1 MRNTALVRVLMLKA
15 TLESGRHWTLQQ
27 LAERFNVTTR
37 TVRRDLAALEEAGV
51 PICQARS
58 EQGNH
63 AEPGRWWVLS

>member
-1 MRNTALVRVLMLKA
+1 MRNRALVRVLMLKA
-15 TLESGRHWTLQQ
+15 MLEQGKWTLYE
-27 LAERFNVTTR
+27 LAAIFSVTKR

-63 AEPGRWWVLS
+63 AEPGRWWSLT